1 MLATIFE
8 NVKND
13 RQFSASTG
21 LHKVEFYELLYVYE
35 EVEAQERDWQK
46 NTKGTDLSLS
56 TSELRLFFVLYYLK
70 AYPSYDVLGLCF
82 NIDGSTCERNIKQ
95 IYPILQ
101 QALAREK
108 MLPIRELSQVELLQ
122 EALEGKKKYWLTLL
136 NELSNVLQMRR
147 NKRNTIVERKNNIQ

>member
-1 MLATIFE
+1 MA
-8 NVKND
+8 
-13 RQFSASTG
+13 
-21 LHKVEFYELLYVYE
+21 
-35 EVEAQERDWQK
+35 K